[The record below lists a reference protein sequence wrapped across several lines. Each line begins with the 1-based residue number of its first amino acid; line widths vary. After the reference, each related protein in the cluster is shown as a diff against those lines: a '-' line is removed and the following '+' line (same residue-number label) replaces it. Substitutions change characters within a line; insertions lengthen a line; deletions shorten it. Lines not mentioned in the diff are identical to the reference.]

1 MYPPPMPPKAGWVG
15 EGDRGRKPEHVGGR
29 PAGGGDAGGRQAGGG
44 GAGGAEAH
52 PAGTQPGFCLVQ
64 LFFILFF
71 FFSIFSPIPNTDKN
85 RWPLGCKFLGNSESD
100 PRNKF

>member
-71 FFSIFSPIPNTDKN
+71 NFQSNPKHRQKPMA
-85 RWPLGCKFLGNSESD
+85 LGL
-100 PRNKF
+100 